1 MKTRRFIV
9 ATVAALLLAPMGAST
24 ALAAAP
30 ANDTPS
36 GAIAVSVPSTVVQ
49 DTSKATTDSLDA
61 ALNTRCGA
69 PATNGSVWFTY
80 TDATGEGLLVD
91 VSASDFTAGVLI
103 VAGEPTVDSDVLA
116 CGPDA
121 TAVRG
126 DAGTTYYVMAFSDTA
141 GVNGGKLV
149 ASFSALPPAP
159 EATLTVEPKATAYRD
174 GSLLLRGTYS
184 CANADGY
191 SSDIEGTVTQTV
203 GRTKIEGFF
212 FVYPLECDGD
222 VHQWEGTVTSSNG
235 LFAGGKATS
244 VALVLA
250 CGVFECAVTEVDQ
263 KLQVTRAGR

>member
-1 MKTRRFIV
+1 MRALRFLITVMFGV
-9 ATVAALLLAPMGAST
+9 ALVP
-24 ALAAAP
+24 LAAGAASAAP
-30 ANDTPS
+30 PSNDEAS
-36 GAIAVSVPSTVVQ
+36 GAVALNLGDQVQQ
-49 DTSKATTDSLDA
+49 DTTQATTNAGDD
-61 ALNTRCGA
+61 ALNANCGA
-69 PATNGSVWFTY
+69 PATEASVWYVYSPGTK
-80 TDATGEGLLVD
+80 TMALLDATMSDYSTGLMVFD
-91 VSASDFTAGVLI
+91 GTPTA
-103 VAGEPTVDSDVLA
+103 DSLLA
-116 CGPDA
+116 CGPGQVGLRA
-121 TAVRG
+121 R
-126 DAGTTYYVMAFSDTA
+126 AGHTYYVMAFSDTA

-222 VHQWEGTVTSSNG
+222 VHQWEAIVTSSNG

-244 VALVLA
+244 VALVFA
-250 CGVFECAVTEVDQ
+250 CGVFECTVTEVDQ